1 MVQPEIMGASQTM
14 SGTYATNSCDSRQ
27 RRQRDTIE
35 SQGQFLRVAVD
46 LSMICKL
53 SMKRSSS
60 QCLFY
65 LFASW
70 VDLPRCLQVGSEKT
84 KTNDLS
90 MPALL
95 VLPPLLMILMF
106 YKLSMKR

>member
-46 LSMICKL
+46 LSMICKF

-70 VDLPRCLQVGSEKT
+70 VDLPICLQVGSEK

-95 VLPPLLMILMF
+95 VLPPLLII
-106 YKLSMKR
+106 